1 MEKSYTNGYT
11 EFDLLQEFLN
21 VSNVCSHHN
30 LTLIIAAMVVCFCI
44 GLLMFVN
51 AAIWGS

>member
-1 MEKSYTNGYT
+1 MEKSYTNGYA

-30 LTLIIAAMVVCFCI
+30 LTL
-44 GLLMFVN
+44 
-51 AAIWGS
+51 